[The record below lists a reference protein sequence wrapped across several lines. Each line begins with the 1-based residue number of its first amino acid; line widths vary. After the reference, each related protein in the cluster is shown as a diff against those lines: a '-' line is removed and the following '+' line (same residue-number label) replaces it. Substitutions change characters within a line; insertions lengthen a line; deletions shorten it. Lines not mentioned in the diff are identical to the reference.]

1 MCMINNFKLRCRMDI
16 EQTIEVPLT
25 GFFIK
30 NESSARICYKIDDT
44 LKYLYYPTPIDVA
57 QLLKKRGMIHIYSI
71 KGDAIKMFESVLIT
85 ITGDKGQPI
94 QQQRLVELK
103 WNDIELNPAQVQTIA
118 AEYELE
124 KNGVVKDF
132 IKKVF
137 KAAS

>member
-1 MCMINNFKLRCRMDI
+1 MINNFKLRCRMDI
-16 EQTIEVPLT
+16 EQTIEVPLS
-25 GFFIK
+25 GFFVK

-57 QLLKKRGMIHIYSI
+57 QLLKKRGLIHIYSI
-71 KGDAIKMFESVLIT
+71 KDDAIKMFEKVLIT
-85 ITGDKGQPI
+85 ITGDKGQPV
-94 QQQRLVELK
+94 QQERLVELK
-103 WNDIELNPAQVQTIA
+103 WSEIELNPRQVQTIA